1 MPGNQSSPIARFMTK
16 LVEEHQYSKMTDR
29 ELLRRFTK
37 QREEAA
43 FLALLKR
50 HGTLIQR
57 ICRRMLPNAHDADDV
72 FQATFL
78 VLLKKA
84 SALRWRDC
92 ISGWLHEVAYRLAVK
107 TKSAHVRRSLK
118 ESRAAIADA
127 AGDPLNAL
135 TVQEAQTLLH
145 EELNRLPDRLR
156 SPLVL
161 CYLESQTQE
170 EAAQQLG
177 WSLRTVKRRLQR
189 GREILHQRL
198 PRRGLTL
205 AAALTTGLATTAP
218 APASL
223 IRSTL
228 IAAVSF
234 TSGKAGTI
242 SAPVAILVQG
252 ALGSMFLTKVK
263 VMATLVV
270 CLAASGLIFTQVFP
284 NAWQKTW
291 PGLSGA
297 DASDTAKKDFKV
309 AQIGAN
315 KKEARPSIIDDP
327 TNEKEAKAGVDLY
340 GDPLPPGA
348 VARLGTVRFRYPMPL
363 TACAVSPDGR
373 IIAGANSY
381 GFQLW
386 DAETG
391 RRLHNLPDL
400 LGEVAALAFSPD
412 SKVLA
417 TYIFYYDKLRF
428 HDVVTGKMVK
438 EYDQNKIGEKGKSY
452 TSHYLGYLPDGKHLL
467 LKNGRESSVHLLD
480 AASGEEVRTFLSKGN
495 ILYAVASSPDGK
507 MLAVVDENSNV
518 LVREMA
524 TGKEMF
530 SIASGEAK
538 FLTVTFAPNS
548 KTLATEDFNGNARL
562 WEASTGKLLHILD
575 ARLDKRSVPDPLTWS
590 LSFSPDG
597 KTLAA
602 SFLTSTVIW
611 DTTTGKEIRRLKL
624 PHAGKV
630 AYLPDGKSFMV
641 GGGWNQDIH
650 GLSFIDATTGKSCR
664 PFDGHQSGI
673 VAVAISADG
682 QFVATADSGPDGK
695 FRIWDKKT
703 GKIVNHEDSTHR
715 WLKDLAFNP
724 NGDILAVS
732 HDEGITLWDLN
743 TGKQA
748 RTLPGKWDL
757 SLTFSN
763 DGSKLASFDCYHGYI
778 RIHDTFSGKELRN
791 FNPKTDYYNPGTI
804 GRPAFSPDLRF
815 AASFNKDQSGITLWD
830 LATGKELRRFPSGN
844 EPNWGMLRFSSD
856 CRTLLR
862 TGANGRIYVWE
873 IASGEL
879 RQSSPTAPGSALAV
893 AFSHDGHSIAI
904 SNGGQQNPSGDIP
917 RKMPVEIQNYDVVQN
932 RFISKLTGHEGRIDA
947 LSYSPDDRVLASGS
961 HDTTVLLWDIA
972 ASKKPDP
979 GISLSDEERA
989 ANWTQLSGAAE
1000 QAYTAIWKLVADK
1013 ETVNLLRE
1021 NLKPANVPSAETEKQ
1036 VRLLVADLGS
1046 EQFAV
1051 RSQATK
1057 QLAKI
1062 GTTIEEELR
1071 KTLKAELTPETR
1083 GRIEDVLA
1091 SIMKEHL
1098 RNVRAV
1104 EVLEHINT
1112 RAARHLLETLAKGR
1126 ADARL
1131 TREAKESL
1139 ERLTKRSAN

>member
-1 MPGNQSSPIARFMTK
+1 MPGNQSSPIARYMAK
-16 LVEEHQYSKMTDR
+16 LVEEHEYSKMTDR

-37 QREEAA
+37 RREEAA

-78 VLLKKA
+78 VLLKKV

-107 TKSAHVRRSLK
+107 TKSADVRRTLK
-118 ESRAAIADA
+118 ESRATIADA

-145 EELNRLPDRLR
+145 QELNRLPDRLR

-170 EAAQQLG
+170 EAARQLG
-177 WSLRTVKRRLQR
+177 WSVRTVKRRFQR

-198 PRRGLTL
+198 TRRGLTL

-218 APASL
+218 ASASL
-223 IRSTL
+223 IRTTL
-228 IAAVSF
+228 TAAVSF

-242 SAPVAILVQG
+242 AAPVAVLVQS

-263 VMATLVV
+263 VMATLAM
-270 CLAASGLIFTQVFP
+270 CLAATGLVFTQVFP
-284 NAWQKTW
+284 NAWQKAW
-291 PGLSGA
+291 PGSRGA
-297 DASDTAKKDFKV
+297 DASETAKKDFKV

-315 KKEARPSIIDDP
+315 KKESRPSIIDDP
-327 TNEKEAKAGVDLY
+327 NNENGKKAGVDVY

-373 IIAGANSY
+373 IIAGGNSY

-412 SKVLA
+412 GKVLA
-417 TYIFYYDKLRF
+417 TYIYYYDKLRF
-428 HDVVTGKMVK
+428 HDVATGKMVK

-467 LKNGRESSVHLLD
+467 LKNGSESSVHLLD

-507 MLAVVDENSNV
+507 MLAVVEESGNV
-518 LVREMA
+518 LVKEIA
-524 TGKEMF
+524 TGKEVF
-530 SIASGEAK
+530 SIANEQTK
-538 FLTVTFAPNS
+538 FLTVAFAPDS

-562 WEASTGKLLHILD
+562 CEASTGKLLRILD
-575 ARLDKRSVPDPLTWS
+575 ARLEKMSARDPQTWS
-590 LSFSPDG
+590 LNFSPDG
-597 KTLAA
+597 KNLA
-602 SFLTSTVIW
+602 SSLSTSTVIW
-611 DTTTGKEIRRLKL
+611 ETTTGKEIRRLKL

-630 AYLPDGKSFMV
+630 AYLPDDKSFMV
-641 GGGWNQDIH
+641 GGGWNQNVH
-650 GLSFIDATTGKSCR
+650 GLSLIDATTGKLCR
-664 PFDGHQSGI
+664 PFDGHRSDI
-673 VAVAISADG
+673 VALAFSADG
-682 QFVATADSGPDGK
+682 QYVATADTGPDGE

-703 GKIVNHEDSTHR
+703 GKTVNHADSRHR

-724 NGDILAVS
+724 KGDILAVA
-732 HDEGITLWDLN
+732 HDEGITLWDVN
-743 TGKQA
+743 TGKQT

-757 SLTFSN
+757 SLTFSS

-778 RIHDTFSGKELRN
+778 RLHDTLSGKELRN
-791 FNPKTDYYNPGTI
+791 FNPKTDYYSPGTI

-830 LATGKELRRFPSGN
+830 MANGKELMRFQTGN
-844 EPNWGMLRFSSD
+844 EPNWGLLRFSSD

-862 TGANGRIYVWE
+862 TCDNGRIHLWE

-879 RQSSPTAPGSALAV
+879 RQSSPTAPGPALAV
-893 AFSHDGHSIAI
+893 AFSRDGHNIAI

-917 RKMPVEIQNYDVVQN
+917 RKIPVEIQIYDVVQN
-932 RFISKLTGHEGRIDA
+932 RFVSKLIGHEGRTDT
-947 LSYSPDDRVLASGS
+947 LSYSPDDHILASGS
-961 HDTTVLLWDIA
+961 RDTTVLLWDVA
-972 ASKKPDP
+972 APKQFVPRN
-979 GISLSDEERA
+979 SLTTEERA
-989 ANWTQLSGAAE
+989 AGWMQLASTAE
-1000 QAYTAIWKLVADK
+1000 QAYIAKWKLVADK

-1021 NLKPANVPSAETEKQ
+1021 NLKPAGVPSAETEKH
-1036 VRLLVADLGS
+1036 VRTLVADLGS

-1071 KTLKAELTPETR
+1071 KTLKTELTPETR
-1083 GRIEDVLA
+1083 GRIEEVLA
-1091 SIMKEHL
+1091 SIAKEHL
-1098 RNVRAV
+1098 RNTRAV
-1104 EVLEHINT
+1104 EVLEHVNT
-1112 RAARHLLETLAKGR
+1112 PAARNLLATLAKGR
-1126 ADARL
+1126 ADATL
-1131 TREAKESL
+1131 TREAKGSL
-1139 ERLTKRSAN
+1139 ERLAKRSVK